1 MITQKIHQYPLR
13 VTILFTFIALT
24 VVGQI
29 YMPVPILRAISEDFN
44 VSLSLAGMIS
54 SAFSIGYSAGFLF
67 FGPLSDRFGK
77 KVVLLTSFTLFT
89 IVTCTIG
96 MCTDFTYLIFLRI
109 LQGFLA
115 SSYPPIILSY
125 MNENL
130 PPLWRTKA
138 ISAISLGFLTA
149 SIIAQTYALLM
160 SHYNFNSLQLF
171 LLPIYILSIISI
183 YFFLSDTT
191 SKNITSRP
199 SLLGVYKMIPA
210 LLLEIRYLYLST
222 LCTLSA
228 LVAFYVLLDNVYRV
242 AFSSSKITLFITQL
256 LVLPVMLLSLFSPM
270 FIKKLGVIVVV
281 RWSFIIASA
290 GLLLASF
297 AVKTNHQWLLL
308 ISSMIFI
315 GGRSVSVPSLIS
327 AITMQVANT
336 YTATAI
342 SLYTFTLFLGASMGL
357 ILSRLL
363 LSFNNYSLSFLV
375 LAFIAGIPALLTL
388 FIQKESCA

>member
-1 MITQKIHQYPLR
+1 
-13 VTILFTFIALT
+13 
-24 VVGQI
+24 
-29 YMPVPILRAISEDFN
+29 
-44 VSLSLAGMIS
+44 
-54 SAFSIGYSAGFLF
+54 
-67 FGPLSDRFGK
+67 
-77 KVVLLTSFTLFT
+77 
-89 IVTCTIG
+89 
-96 MCTDFTYLIFLRI
+96 
-109 LQGFLA
+109 
-115 SSYPPIILSY
+115 
-125 MNENL
+125 
-130 PPLWRTKA
+130 
-138 ISAISLGFLTA
+138 
-149 SIIAQTYALLM
+149 
-160 SHYNFNSLQLF
+160 
-171 LLPIYILSIISI
+171 
-183 YFFLSDTT
+183 
-191 SKNITSRP
+191 
-199 SLLGVYKMIPA
+199 MIPA